1 MSQTSIK
8 NVVPRDRKQEQ
19 CNVGLPTRQRVEN
32 TTRNKVVW
40 QKNILPGGQVDW
52 VIVGFSAPVLIEKKV
67 DMQIDTREVFAGRN
81 KNNFGGVVVTTVPI
95 ELRSTNENGV
105 PDLLAGNLGSREM
118 GKDQGGETEAIT
130 MKVTTEEVIALEKKK
145 TPGHNCEAIK
155 SGETSEDHEE
165 SREKMTVSENGGKPI
180 PFERRSD
187 GRAPR
192 ATVELFKS
200 RSYNRSVAHRNLP
213 SMPRESKDD
222 ERDGSDSRLTM
233 QSNQE
238 SKATWS
244 TSSPKRRLS
253 NSQSRVASPT
263 STPGRRPHPAEI
275 IKSFRSS
282 VSTSSN
288 SLIAVYSPIFNTQ
301 NSKARLTTSILPRT
315 SQPVTRRP
323 KTTITV
329 ASRMISH
336 ALGVRAVPRVLES
349 EVEFK

>member
-1 MSQTSIK
+1 M
-8 NVVPRDRKQEQ
+8 
-19 CNVGLPTRQRVEN
+19 
-32 TTRNKVVW
+32 W
-40 QKNILPGGQVDW
+40 QKNILPGGRVDW
-52 VIVGFSAPVLIEKKV
+52 VIVGFSAPVLTEEKV
-67 DMQIDTREVFAGRN
+67 DAQVESREISAGRKK
-81 KNNFGGVVVTTVPI
+81 KNSEGVVVTTIPI

-105 PDLLAGNLGSREM
+105 PDLLAGNAGSREM
-118 GKDQGGETEAIT
+118 GKDQGEGTEAIT
-130 MKVTTEEVIALEKKK
+130 MKATTEEVIVLEKKK

-165 SREKMTVSENGGKPI
+165 YREKMTVSENGGKPI
-180 PFERRSD
+180 PFESRSG

-200 RSYNRSVAHRNLP
+200 QSYNSSVAHRNLP
-213 SMPRESKDD
+213 SMSRKSKDD
-222 ERDGSDSRLTM
+222 ERDGRDSRLTM

-253 NSQSRVASPT
+253 NSQSRFESPT

-275 IKSFRSS
+275 IKSFGSS

-288 SLIAVYSPIFNTQ
+288 SPRAVYSPIFNTK